1 MDSWRP
7 DRWSR
12 RELVGGV
19 TLASAGL
26 LGLTA
31 EPAAAEPPPET
42 KRIRLVRIPSIC
54 RAPQYVAE
62 DLLRGEGFTDVEYI
76 GKAGGGAS
84 ATALARGEAD
94 ISMNFIGP
102 VILRMDA
109 GDPVVV
115 VGGIHIGCFEL
126 FGTDRVRSIRDLKG
140 KTVAVIELGGSEYVT
155 VDRKSTRLNS
165 SHSQISY
172 AVFCLKKKKTV

>member
-12 RELVGGV
+12 REFVGGV

-54 RAPQYVAE
+54 RAPQYVGE
-62 DLLRGEGFTDVEYI
+62 DLLRGEGFTDVEYV
-76 GKAGGGAS
+76 GKAGGGEIGRAS
-84 ATALARGEAD
+84 CRE
-94 ISMNFIGP
+94 
-102 VILRMDA
+102 
-109 GDPVVV
+109 
-115 VGGIHIGCFEL
+115 
-126 FGTDRVRSIRDLKG
+126 RV
-140 KTVAVIELGGSEYVT
+140 
-155 VDRKSTRLNS
+155 
-165 SHSQISY
+165 
-172 AVFCLKKKKTV
+172 

>member
-1 MDSWRP
+1 MDSRRP

-12 RELVGGV
+12 REFAGAV
-19 TLASAGL
+19 TLVSAGL

-31 EPAAAEPPPET
+31 GPVAAEPPPET

-62 DLLRGEGFTDVEYI
+62 DLLRGEGFTDVEYV

-84 ATALARGEAD
+84 ATALAMGEAD

-109 GDPVVV
+109 GDPVVA
-115 VGGIHIGCFEL
+115 VGGIHVGCFEL